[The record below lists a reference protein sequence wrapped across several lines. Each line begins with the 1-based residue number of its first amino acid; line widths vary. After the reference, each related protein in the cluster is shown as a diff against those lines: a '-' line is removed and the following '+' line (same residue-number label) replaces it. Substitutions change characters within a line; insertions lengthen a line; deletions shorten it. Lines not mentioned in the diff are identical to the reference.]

1 MRRTG
6 ALQAFFQSVQKRG
19 GNVKIPLAFS
29 EPLCYDTQAVSK
41 DTRR

>member
-19 GNVKIPLAFS
+19 GNVENCQYPIEHFLKKLEQGIDMGI
-29 EPLCYDTQAVSK
+29 E
-41 DTRR
+41 